1 MVQNELSSSGWE
13 RKCFPPPFSFPSPAP
28 ALSANRSWSSASRG
42 SVLPCVPVELNFCMS
57 YAKTFTKVQS
67 YFSTVHSK
75 AFIYSEN
82 TQGTAQHCQTS
93 KRPYHMHTLSS
104 GSNHTHCSGAQ
115 QRKLRTCTVAQAALR
130 SAVGLTMPQTT
141 QHSLIHVLLLWITIL
156 SIVQVVFI
164 TLFFTTGHH
173 SRALSSSTVT
183 PAMQVQANITP
194 SAPSELMGKVEML
207 TFKATKANRKITL
220 VTKNQDQILVS
231 EEEDG
236 TVLKIKK
243 DGYFLLNLQVTL
255 SSCNHTLGSPY
266 EVSLT
271 SKDTVILWGRINT
284 STCSTGLL
292 GKVEELNANDSLEV
306 TIEPPNDYDMKDD
319 ESLNHL
325 D

>member
-1 MVQNELSSSGWE
+1 
-13 RKCFPPPFSFPSPAP
+13 
-28 ALSANRSWSSASRG
+28 
-42 SVLPCVPVELNFCMS
+42 
-57 YAKTFTKVQS
+57 
-67 YFSTVHSK
+67 
-75 AFIYSEN
+75 
-82 TQGTAQHCQTS
+82 
-93 KRPYHMHTLSS
+93 
-104 GSNHTHCSGAQ
+104 
-115 QRKLRTCTVAQAALR
+115 
-130 SAVGLTMPQTT
+130 MPQTT

-173 SRALSSSTVT
+173 SWALSSSTVT

-207 TFKATKANRKITL
+207 TFKATKANRKITW

-231 EEEDG
+231 KEEDG

-255 SSCNHTLGSPY
+255 SSCNYTLGPPY
-266 EVSLT
+266 VSLT

-284 STCSTGLL
+284 NTCSTGLL

-306 TIEPPNDYDMKDD
+306 TIEPPNDYDMIDD

-325 D
+325 DIVFLPRN